1 VAVYDTLIEH
11 APATLSEETMLL
23 HRDGTSFPSETHRQ
37 AIRIGGRWIIV
48 VNARDISARRRAE
61 EDIRQKVAELMRSNQ
76 ELEQFAYVTSHD
88 LSEPLRMV
96 ASYTQLLERR
106 YSNQFDQ
113 DAREFMGYIVGG
125 AQRMKQLIDD
135 LLLYS
140 RAGRLNVQMKP
151 LALDHALDDA
161 LANLAYAISTSGAV
175 IERSPLPRI
184 VADKSGMTQVF
195 QNLIGN
201 AIKFRAENTMPVVRV
216 QAEETGTEWLVSISD
231 NGIGIAPEHFQRIFI
246 IFQRLHGRSRYEG
259 TGIGLSICKK
269 VVERHGG
276 RIEVASK
283 PGQGT
288 TFRIHL
294 PKNPPQAAAG
304 ATTPADMRLTVE
316 AEALKEG
323 GGQPG

>member
-1 VAVYDTLIEH
+1 MAPVFDEVIRQ
-11 APATLSEETMLL
+11 APAMQKTE
-23 HRDGTSFPSETHRQ
+23 RDVRHESGTTVPCEVRRQ
-37 AIRIGGRWIIV
+37 ALVSEGRWIIV
-48 VNARDISARRRAE
+48 SNHRDISERRRAE

-106 YSNQFDQ
+106 YSDQFDQ

-140 RAGRLNVQMKP
+140 RAGRTNVQMKS
-151 LALDHALDDA
+151 LALDRALDDA
-161 LANLAYAISTSGAV
+161 LANLAHAIGTSGAV
-175 IERSPLPRI
+175 DRALAAA
-184 VADKSGMTQVF
+184 ADRRGQVGMMQVF

-201 AIKFRAENTMPVVRV
+201 AIKFRAGNTVPVVRV
-216 QAEETGTEWLVSISD
+216 QAEDVGTEWLVSISD
-231 NGIGIAPEHFQRIFI
+231 NGIGIAPEYFQRIFV

-276 RIEVASK
+276 RIEVVSE

-294 PKNPPQAAAG
+294 PKNPPEAVAG
-304 ATTPADMRLTVE
+304 TRDGM
-316 AEALKEG
+316 
-323 GGQPG
+323 